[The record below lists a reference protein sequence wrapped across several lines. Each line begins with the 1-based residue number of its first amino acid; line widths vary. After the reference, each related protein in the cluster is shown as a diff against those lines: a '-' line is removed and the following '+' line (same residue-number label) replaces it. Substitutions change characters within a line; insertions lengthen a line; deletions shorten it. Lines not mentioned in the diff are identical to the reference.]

1 MQASQISSWNN
12 ALEQIRANVSEKV
25 YNTWFKIITLENY
38 DEVSNVIILQVPSP
52 FVAEYLEENY
62 VDLLKKA
69 LRNNFGLKVILKYRV
84 VTDKEHGMTQT
95 VTSAPESDGMP
106 QGSAKPRSLARQTAP
121 QPQQPVTFDSQL
133 NPQQTF
139 DNYIEGVCNKL
150 PLSVGQSLAEHPNT
164 PQFNPFFIYGPSG
177 SGKTHL
183 INAIGMRT
191 LEIFPQSRV
200 LYVSARTFQMQYT
213 TAQSQNVIN
222 DFINFYQTIDVLIVD
237 DIQEWED
244 KKGTQN
250 TFFHIF
256 NHLWRNGKRIIL
268 AADRTPKE
276 LQGITDRLLTR
287 FSCGLVAELER
298 PNEQLCLDFLTKSV
312 SREGLAIPGDVIQ
325 FIAQN
330 ANGSVRDLQGVV
342 NSLMAYSVVYHRNVD
357 MRLAECVMKRS
368 VKVNDEPLTVDE
380 IIESVCNH
388 FNVSASAVN
397 GKSRKRV
404 YVMARQVSMFLAQ
417 KHTKMPASR
426 IGKLIGN
433 RDHSTVIHSCSKVE
447 DRMKID
453 QEFSDE
459 IQSIENSFKLKKM

>member
-38 DEVSNVIILQVPSP
+38 DEASNVIILQVPSP

-106 QGSAKPRSLARQTAP
+106 QGSAKPRSLARQAVP

-357 MRLAECVMKRS
+357 MRLAECVMKRA

>member
-38 DEVSNVIILQVPSP
+38 DEASNVIILQVPSP

-357 MRLAECVMKRS
+357 MRLAECVMKRA